1 MRKISLTNKI
11 ENTIKKY
18 NLLTKDDIVIVAVSG
33 GPDSMCLIDNLLKLK
48 EKFKVKEIVVAHLNH
63 MIRKEAKE
71 ETKYVEE
78 YCKKNNIRC
87 YTKFLDIPEISKE
100 EKKGTE
106 EVGREERYK
115 FFDDILESK
124 RGKISIGKDFF

>member
-48 EKFKVKEIVVAHLNH
+48 EKF
-63 MIRKEAKE
+63 
-71 ETKYVEE
+71 
-78 YCKKNNIRC
+78 
-87 YTKFLDIPEISKE
+87 
-100 EKKGTE
+100 
-106 EVGREERYK
+106 
-115 FFDDILESK
+115 
-124 RGKISIGKDFF
+124 

>member
-63 MIRKEAKE
+63 MIREEAKE

-87 YTKFLDIPEISKE
+87 YTKFLDIPKISKE

-115 FFDDILESK
+115 SGHNFGYPSGGCLL
-124 RGKISIGKDFF
+124 